1 MRVVWKAVQRGIAVP
16 ASTYATTPL
25 SKAMDFDA
33 LALIAKDLQNY
44 LEPLP
49 GVCGL
54 VQEVE
59 ALLEDR
65 KP

>member
-1 MRVVWKAVQRGIAVP
+1 
-16 ASTYATTPL
+16 
-25 SKAMDFDA
+25 MDFDA

-59 ALLEDR
+59 AFLEDR
-65 KP
+65 KH